1 MTFWSSVVFQMP
13 QQLVLST
20 AGRLK
25 LVAPILTATLRTP
38 AVSVWIMVGLTHFV
52 SRLALWVLQK
62 GWYCGCVS
70 MTEKYAQHWCSMLS
84 DPQGVFAPC
93 HSEISP
99 DSYKEVSPLLQLLHS
114 SVDLVPWQVS
124 RSHTIHTLHYT
135 TLYFVS
141 TQNCIYDS
149 CNCEKSEDCMCAA
162 VSSYVHACAAVGIQL
177 SGWRTTICGK

>member
-1 MTFWSSVVFQMP
+1 MTFWSSVVSQMP
-13 QQLVLST
+13 QQLVLLT

-25 LVAPILTATLRTP
+25 LVAPILTANLRTP

-114 SVDLVPWQVS
+114 SVDCTLTSLQI
-124 RSHTIHTLHYT
+124 SHYSHNTLHFILSPHRT
-135 TLYFVS
+135 ASMT
-141 TQNCIYDS
+141 
-149 CNCEKSEDCMCAA
+149 A
-162 VSSYVHACAAVGIQL
+162 VTVRKVRTACVLQSPLMSMHVQL
-177 SGWRTTICGK
+177 